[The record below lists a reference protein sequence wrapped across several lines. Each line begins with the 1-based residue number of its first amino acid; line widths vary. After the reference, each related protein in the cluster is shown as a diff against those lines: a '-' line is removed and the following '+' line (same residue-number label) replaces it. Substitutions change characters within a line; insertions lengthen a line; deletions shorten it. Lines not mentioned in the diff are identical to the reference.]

1 MKDTKYN
8 HGYAIKINV
17 ALIEIIDKIL
27 QCPELQ
33 TLASKCSS
41 LHPPDAAKMFKEK
54 ILDR

>member
-8 HGYAIKINV
+8 HGYAIEINV